1 MRRKEFQGW
10 KDKRQE
16 CRGFRDS
23 LLRRISYGRRE
34 KGKRRGRGRACY
46 KQMQTGNSLHE
57 RSLTGDTTF
66 VKQPCL
72 LHANHVQD
80 SAEMNWRAEI

>member
-1 MRRKEFQGW
+1 ME
-10 KDKRQE
+10 E
-16 CRGFRDS
+16 
-23 LLRRISYGRRE
+23 
-34 KGKRRGRGRACY
+34 GKRAKGVGEVEHVISKCRRAVPS
-46 KQMQTGNSLHE
+46 MS